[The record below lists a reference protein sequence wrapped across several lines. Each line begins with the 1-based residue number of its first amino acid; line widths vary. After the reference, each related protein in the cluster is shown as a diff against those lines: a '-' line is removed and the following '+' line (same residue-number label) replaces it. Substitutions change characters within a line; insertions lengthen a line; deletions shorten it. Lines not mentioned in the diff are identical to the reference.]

1 MLVDSHC
8 HLDFPNFSEDLPGVI
23 ARARQAG
30 VTRMVT
36 IATRVAKA
44 KTYEAISEANPEIWH
59 TIGTHPDGAGDE
71 PEVPTET
78 IVALSR
84 HPRCVGIGESGL
96 DFHYDDAAPE
106 AVQERVFRRHIAA
119 ARETGL
125 PLVIHSRDAD
135 AAMEAILVDEMGQ
148 GAFTAVLHCFSS
160 GARLA
165 EIGVELGLYVSFS
178 GIVTFR
184 RSHDLRAIALTVP
197 RDRLLVET
205 DAPFL
210 APEPHRGR
218 TNEPAYTADTARS
231 LAGTFAMEFA
241 DFAALTTA
249 NFHRLF
255 HKAVAGTGEG
265 DGEGKG
271 KGKGEGT

>member
-8 HLDFPNFSEDLPGVI
+8 HLDFQNFAEDLPGTI
-23 ARARQAG
+23 ARARAAG

-36 IATRVAKA
+36 ISTRIAKA
-44 KTYEAISEANPEIWH
+44 RTYEALSEANPEIWH
-59 TIGTHPDGAGDE
+59 TIGTHPDGAGEE
-71 PEVPTET
+71 PDVPTET
-78 IVALSR
+78 IVALTR
-84 HPRCVGIGESGL
+84 HPRCIGIGEAGL
-96 DFHYDDAAPE
+96 DFHYENAAPE

-125 PLVIHSRDAD
+125 PLVIHARDAD
-135 AAMEAILVDEMGQ
+135 AEMEAILVDEMRA

-165 EIGVELGLYVSFS
+165 EVGVELGLFVSFS

-184 RSHDLRAIALTVP
+184 RSDALRAIARAVP

-218 TNEPAYTADTARS
+218 TNEPAYTADTARA
-231 LAGTFAMEFA
+231 LARALEMEFA

-255 HKAVAGTGEG
+255 HKAGLRAGEG
-265 DGEGKG
+265 A
-271 KGKGEGT
+271 

>member
-8 HLDFPNFSEDLPGVI
+8 HLDFPNFAEDLPGVI
-23 ARARQAG
+23 ARANAAG

-36 IATRVAKA
+36 IATRVGKA
-44 KTYEAISEANPEIWH
+44 RTYEALSEANPEIWH

-71 PEVPTET
+71 PDVPTET

-84 HPRCVGIGESGL
+84 HPRCVGIGEAGL
-96 DFHYDDAAPE
+96 DFHYDNAAPE

-119 ARETGL
+119 SRETGL
-125 PLVIHSRDAD
+125 PLVIHSRAAD
-135 AAMEAILVDEMGQ
+135 AEMEAILVDEMGQ

-165 EIGVELGLYVSFS
+165 EVGVELGLSISFS

-184 RSHDLRAIALTVP
+184 RSQELRAIALSVP
-197 RDRLLVET
+197 RDRILVET

-218 TNEPAYTADTARS
+218 TNEPAYTADTARV
-231 LAGTFAMEFA
+231 LARTFDIEFEE
-241 DFAALTTA
+241 FAALTTA

-255 HKAVAGTGEG
+255 HKAAA
-265 DGEGKG
+265 
-271 KGKGEGT
+271 